1 MKSDKD
7 NKDNSTISLQTE
19 SGPNYEETVFFCLSI
34 VNLHEG
40 RAGSLNRLAMP
51 LPMLLPMPLT
61 K

>member
-7 NKDNSTISLQTE
+7 NKDKATISLQTQ
-19 SGPNYEETVFFCLSI
+19 SGPTYEETVFFCLSL
-34 VNLHEG
+34 VNLQES